1 MAEGSSFMDKFAAV
15 STAIGNQIH
24 LRSLRDSFSSIITL
38 FILGGVAVLFNNVI
52 FPAIMQGDMLTA
64 WQTWGNAVLQGT
76 QNFASVMLAGMIGFS
91 YARNVRFD
99 NAISCVV
106 VGIAAFII
114 VIPQSI
120 EVSGNLASLDGL
132 TLGEG
137 NYDVSQY
144 VTSEDGNYALLK
156 IQQEEEA
163 NTDANTNDGDVEDV
177 IPFGVTSLITED
189 GTTVN
194 FNQAV
199 QETEDATAASL
210 GTGVVMSQAL
220 TSNQLGTNGLFVAIV
235 MGLVATSVFIWLSGI
250 DKLKINLGEG
260 VPPAVAAS
268 FNVMIPMAI
277 VLMGCGLI
285 AALLAGFFDT
295 SIPAI
300 INMVVQEPLRVF
312 VGENIWGAAF
322 IFCMGQLLFT
332 LGIHHTTI
340 NGTLLEPIMLVM
352 INENTEA
359 FNAGVQPINME
370 NYHYLNYD
378 TQACFG
384 TMGGSGCTIGLI
396 IATFAFSKS
405 QSARA
410 ICALA
415 TAPGIFEIN
424 EPIIY
429 GYPIV
434 YNLPLMIAFVASA
447 FIGYVGS
454 YFLTVLGLMNPC
466 FIMVPWTTPPLI
478 NSFLATA
485 GDWRAPI
492 CQLALIAVITVVYI
506 FFMKI
511 AEAAGTGEMPSEEEA

>member
-1 MAEGSSFMDKFAAV
+1 MAEGASFMDKFAAV

-99 NAISCVV
+99 NAIGCVV

-120 EVSGNLASLDGL
+120 EISGNIGALNLGDG
-132 TLGEG
+132 TV
-137 NYDVSQY
+137 NVSEY
-144 VTSEDGNYALLK
+144 VTSSDGNYALTFTEDTL
-156 IQQEEEA
+156 EE
-163 NTDANTNDGDVEDV
+163 NTDANVNTGDVEDV
-177 IPFGVTSLITED
+177 IPEGVTSLITEN
-189 GTTVN
+189 GTTID
-194 FNQAV
+194 FNQAA
-199 QETEDATAASL
+199 QETEEATAASL
-210 GTGVVMSQAL
+210 DGSGTFFAQAL
-220 TSNQLGTNGLFVAIV
+220 TSDQLGTSGLFVAIV
-235 MGLVATSVFIWLSGI
+235 MGLVATSIFIWLSGI
-250 DKLKINLGEG
+250 EKLRINLGEG
-260 VPPAVAAS
+260 VPPAVSAS

-277 VLMGCGLI
+277 TLMGCGLL

-295 SIPAI
+295 NVPAI
-300 INMVVQEPLRVF
+300 INMVVTEPLRVF
-312 VGENIWGAAF
+312 VGDNIWGAAF
-322 IFCMGQLLFT
+322 IFCMGMLLFT
-332 LGIHHTTI
+332 LGIHHSTI
-340 NGTLLEPIMLVM
+340 NSTLLEPIMLVLM
-352 INENTEA
+352 TENTEA
-359 FNAGVQPINME
+359 FNQGLPVNME
-370 NYHYLNYD
+370 NYNYLNSD
-378 TQACFG
+378 TQAVFG

-396 IATFAFSKS
+396 IATFLFSKS

-434 YNLPLMIAFVASA
+434 YNLPLMIAFVLSS

-454 YFLTVLGLMNPC
+454 YFMTVLGLMNPC
-466 FIMVPWTTPPLI
+466 FVLVPWTTPPLI

-492 CQLALIAVITVVYI
+492 CQLALIAVITVVYT

-511 AEAAGTGEMPSEEEA
+511 AESAGTGTLDEDTEEAA

>member
-52 FPAIMQGDMLTA
+52 FPAIMQGDMLAA

-120 EVSGNLASLDGL
+120 EVSGNVASLDGL
-132 TLGEG
+132 QLGEST
-137 NYDVSQY
+137 YDVSTY

-156 IQQEEEA
+156 VQQEEEA
-163 NTDANTNDGDVEDV
+163 NTDAEVNDGDVEDV
-177 IPFGVTSLITED
+177 IPSAVTSLITED
-189 GTTVN
+189 GTTVD
-194 FNQAV
+194 FNQAAN
-199 QETEDATAASL
+199 ETEEAVAASL

-235 MGLVATSVFIWLSGI
+235 MSLVATSVFIWLSGI

-277 VLMGCGLI
+277 TLMGCGLI

-295 SIPAI
+295 NVPAI
-300 INMVVQEPLRVF
+300 INMVVTEPLRVF
-312 VGENIWGAAF
+312 VGDNIWGASF
-322 IFCMGQLLFT
+322 IFCMGMLLFT
-332 LGIHHTTI
+332 LGIHHSTI
-340 NGTLLEPIMLVM
+340 NSTLLEPIMLVLM
-352 INENTEA
+352 TENTEA
-359 FNAGVQPINME
+359 FNQGLPVNME
-370 NYHYLNYD
+370 NYNYLNSD
-378 TQACFG
+378 TQAVFG

-434 YNLPLMIAFVASA
+434 YNLPLMIAFVLSS

-454 YFLTVLGLMNPC
+454 YFMTVLGLMNPC
-466 FIMVPWTTPPLI
+466 FVLVPWTTPPLI

-492 CQLALIAVITVVYI
+492 CQLALIAVITVVYTV
-506 FFMKI
+506 FMKV
-511 AEAAGTGEMPSEEEA
+511 AEAAGTGSMPEEEEA